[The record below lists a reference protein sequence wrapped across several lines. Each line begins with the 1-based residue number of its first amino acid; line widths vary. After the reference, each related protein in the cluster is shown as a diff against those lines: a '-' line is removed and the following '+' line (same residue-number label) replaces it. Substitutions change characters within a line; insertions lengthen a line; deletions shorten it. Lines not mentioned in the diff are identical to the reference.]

1 MSWLPDDLGPM
12 AQFDERVLAQFND
25 AKSKKRIQDNED
37 KNTEQK
43 LKMVHGK
50 KKVGKDWR
58 KFKSELDQKKS
69 DEKKNA
75 RVDKKKGVRALSG
88 GKWGYVKDGKF
99 KSD

>member
-12 AQFDERVLAQFND
+12 AQFDERVLQQFSD

-43 LKMVHGK
+43 LHMVHGK

-58 KFKSELDQKKS
+58 KFKSELDNKKK
-69 DEKKNA
+69 EELKKA
-75 RVDKKKGVRALSG
+75 RRDPKKGVRALSG
-88 GKWGYVKDGKF
+88 GKWGYYKNKKF
-99 KSD
+99 TAD

>member
-25 AKSKKRIQDNED
+25 AKSKKRLQDNED

-43 LKMVHGK
+43 LRMQHG

-58 KFKSELDQKKS
+58 QFKKELDTKKA
-69 DEKKNA
+69 DEKKKA
-75 RVDKKKGVRALSG
+75 RRDPKKGVRALSG

>member
-12 AQFDERVLAQFND
+12 AQFDERVLAQFSD

-43 LKMVHGK
+43 LRMQHG

-58 KFKSELDQKKS
+58 AFKKELDNKKSEELKKS
-69 DEKKNA
+69 RRDP
-75 RVDKKKGVRALSG
+75 KKGVRALSG
-88 GKWGYVKDGKF
+88 GKWGYYKNKKF
-99 KSD
+99 TAD